1 MTTTA
6 RRRWTK
12 ELEGEVD
19 GIAFGGSGPVLLHG
33 YDPPAGGMWVDSV
46 IPGKLG
52 ALDRASGEIQWLSPC
67 EVGYGRG
74 FSAGF
79 GTQGDVIV
87 LGPSNKGHRA
97 VRMSLE
103 TGELLALEKI
113 RPFDEALVFGDVS
126 VCVTAG
132 RISGLMTST
141 LHEIWEYSKSG
152 ERYHTACRA
161 GNRLFVVYTNTKT
174 KKQGVLSLK
183 ADTGKPAGQVLPAVL
198 PSIFGIASTDEEV
211 VVLTQDVQSALPQEV
226 VVQFM
231 VDLAQ
236 KSEDAAMDTMTLLAL
251 PANARK
257 EEVPLWYEILRTDP
271 LDEFVEVAV
280 AADSGKLYLVDG
292 ALLEVRDMLTGRRLG
307 GWAIPGLDER
317 VDWKVSD
324 GACLL
329 AEENKIS
336 IFELPA

>member
-6 RRRWTK
+6 RRRWTR

-19 GIAFGGSGPVLLHG
+19 GIAMCSTGPILLHG

-52 ALDRASGEIQWLSPC
+52 AIDRASGEYKWVSPC

-74 FSAGF
+74 FGAGF
-79 GTQGDVIV
+79 GTQNDVVV

-97 VRMSLE
+97 VRMSLA

-113 RPFDEALVFGDVS
+113 RPFDEALVFGDVAI
-126 VCVTAG
+126 CVTAG
-132 RISGLMTST
+132 RISALMTST
-141 LHEIWEYSKSG
+141 LHEAWEYSKSG
-152 ERYHTACRA
+152 ERYHHACRA
-161 GNRLFVVYTNTKT
+161 GNRIFVVYSNTKT
-174 KKQGVLSLK
+174 KKQGVLALSVE
-183 ADTGKPAGQVLPAVL
+183 TGKPAGQILPPVLPA
-198 PSIFGIASTDEEV
+198 IFGLASTGEEV
-211 VVLTQDVQSALPQEV
+211 AFLTQDVQAALPKEV

-236 KSEDAAMDTMTLLAL
+236 KSEDAAMDTLTLLAL
-251 PANARK
+251 PASARK
-257 EEVPLWYEILRTDP
+257 DEVPLWYDVLRTEP
-271 LDEFVEVAV
+271 LDELVEVAI

-292 ALLEVRDMLTGRRLG
+292 ALLEVRDMLTGRKLG
-307 GWAIPGLDER
+307 DWAIPGLDER
-317 VDWKVSD
+317 VDWKVTD

-329 AEENKIS
+329 AEENRVS
-336 IFELPA
+336 VYELPA